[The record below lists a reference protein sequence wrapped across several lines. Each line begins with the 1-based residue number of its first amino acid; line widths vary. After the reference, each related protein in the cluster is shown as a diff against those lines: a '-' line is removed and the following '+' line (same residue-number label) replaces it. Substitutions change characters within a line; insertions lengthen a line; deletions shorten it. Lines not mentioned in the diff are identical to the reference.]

1 MPEIIPQPYGL
12 VTVDYTAATEALINA
27 LSEMENVTANK
38 VVKANFTS
46 RYVSLDVLLDAVKAV
61 LKRHGFIIRQILVSD
76 DGKVG
81 IATSFLHKS
90 GATFDCGRLM
100 VKAESLNPQQ
110 IGSALTYIR
119 RQSIQTACGISTDLD
134 DDGSSASRSPATAVS
149 PAKATQTPAGPW
161 YGFMSALEAERAH
174 AYLVKKKWLP
184 ESAQDLIELPAD
196 KVAAIVANKEQFLK
210 AIK

>member
-1 MPEIIPQPYGL
+1 MPEITSLQY
-12 VTVDYTAATEALINA
+12 VTVDYSVATEALINA

-46 RYVSLDVLLDAVKAV
+46 RYVSLDVLLDSCKAV
-61 LKRHGFIIRQILVSD
+61 LKRHGFIIRQMLVSE

-81 IATSFLHKS
+81 IATSFLHKT

-100 VKAESLNPQQ
+100 VKAENLNPQQ
-110 IGSALTYIR
+110 VGSALTYIR

-134 DDGSSASRSPATAVS
+134 DDGSSASRSPA
-149 PAKATQTPAGPW
+149 PATKTLPRSNGPW
-161 YGFMSALEAERAH
+161 YSWMSAVEAERAH
-174 AYLVKKKWLP
+174 QYCVRKKWLP
-184 ESAQDLIELPAD
+184 ESAQDLIELSED
-196 KVAAIVANKEQFLK
+196 KVEIINGNREQFLK